1 MVPNI
6 ISVCT
11 CNLSWSTEKWCQI
24 SFLYEKKYRR
34 YVQCNFL
41 IGPHFFAIFL
51 VLFYFIFLFYLFFG
65 VCCVFSCSA
74 LPNVSFSTACHLA
87 LDGTYTFF

>member
-34 YVQCNFL
+34 YVQGNFL
-41 IGPHFFAIFL
+41 AEPHRASEKCPKTPWEGVKKKAIPIGEQQ
-51 VLFYFIFLFYLFFG
+51 
-65 VCCVFSCSA
+65 
-74 LPNVSFSTACHLA
+74 T
-87 LDGTYTFF
+87 

>member
-34 YVQCNFL
+34 YVQDNFL
-41 IGPHFFAIFL
+41 MGPHFFTIFL
-51 VLFYFIFLFYLFFG
+51 VLFYFIYLFILFYLFFG
-65 VCCVFSCSA
+65 VCREFSCSA
-74 LPNVSFSTACHLA
+74 HLA
-87 LDGTYTFF
+87 LRDYF